1 MQLGSLSP
9 DLHSFPHILLDV
21 FLSIISKMA
30 QNDPKEDLFTKHNP
44 AGEAGLMLVGILL
57 CSFCFYLCDE
67 SYERLYKRHYLFF
80 RSIDEA
86 IIVTPFT

>member
-30 QNDPKEDLFTKHNP
+30 KNDPQKKIVVVAMTL
-44 AGEAGLMLVGILL
+44 LMRWNFETLIL
-57 CSFCFYLCDE
+57 
-67 SYERLYKRHYLFF
+67 
-80 RSIDEA
+80 
-86 IIVTPFT
+86 

>member
-30 QNDPKEDLFTKHNP
+30 QNDPKKSLFTKHNP
-44 AGEAGLMLVGILL
+44 AGEAGLL
-57 CSFCFYLCDE
+57 FRR
-67 SYERLYKRHYLFF
+67 SYAGF
-80 RSIDEA
+80 
-86 IIVTPFT
+86 IIVSPSPNILQQS